1 MTSFL
6 QPLLRDGTDQQ
17 HIINAR
23 SGKVIAD
30 RLLTAFDSRSRRKGL
45 LAQALLPPSTAL
57 IIAPT
62 NAIHTFFMKFPI
74 DIVFVSKGGR
84 VLKIRSSVPAW
95 RMTASLRA
103 FAVLEMAAGSLDGST
118 RVGDQL
124 VVSSDHAKPFSERMI
139 SI

>member
-6 QPLLRDGTDQQ
+6 QPLLRRGDDRQQ
-17 HIINAR
+17 IINVR
-23 SGKVIAD
+23 SGKVVAD
-30 RLLTAFDSRSRRKGL
+30 QLLTAFDSGSRRKGL
-45 LAQALLPPSTAL
+45 LGQVSMPQSTAL

-74 DIVFVSKGGR
+74 DIAFVSRGGR

-103 FAVLEMAAGSLDGST
+103 FAVLELEAGSLDGSDT
-118 RVGDQL
+118 KVGDQL
-124 VVSSDHAKPFSERMI
+124 IVRSAPAGVE
-139 SI
+139 

>member
-1 MTSFL
+1 MRSFL

-30 RLLTAFDSRSRRKGL
+30 RLVTAFDSRSRRKGL
-45 LAQALLPPSTAL
+45 LEQVSLPPSTAL

-74 DIVFVSKGGR
+74 DIVFVSKDGR

-95 RMTASLRA
+95 RMTASWRA
-103 FAVLEMAAGSLDGST
+103 FAVLEMAAGSLDGSGT
-118 RVGDQL
+118 KVGDQL
-124 VVSSDHAKPFSERMI
+124 IVSSAAN
-139 SI
+139 

>member
-6 QPLLRDGTDQQ
+6 QPLLRQGDDRQQ
-17 HIINAR
+17 IINVR
-23 SGKVIAD
+23 SGKVVAD
-30 RLLTAFDSRSRRKGL
+30 RLLTAFDSESRRKGL
-45 LAQALLPPSTAL
+45 LGQVSLPQSTAL

-74 DIVFVSKGGR
+74 DIAFVSRGGR

-103 FAVLEMAAGSLDGST
+103 FAVLELEAGSLDGSDT
-118 RVGDQL
+118 KVGDQL
-124 VVSSDHAKPFSERMI
+124 IVRSAPEGS
-139 SI
+139 